1 MDSNLKAR
9 AQKIKLVIFDVDGVM
24 TDGSLFIGDDGQEY
38 KMFNTQDGLGMRL
51 LKKSGIKLAIIT
63 GRNSNS
69 VLIRAENLEVDYFYQ
84 GISDK
89 REAFNDLIKKTGLKA
104 EECAFM
110 GDDIVDLPPMLQ
122 SGLAITVPG
131 SHDEVKK
138 IAHFITEKIAGYGA
152 VREACDL
159 IMKAQDTYIKVIT
172 PFLK

>member
-1 MDSNLKAR
+1 MDSILKAR

-69 VLIRAENLEVDYFYQ
+69 VLIRAENLEIDYFYQ

-131 SHDEVKK
+131 GHAEVKK

>member
-51 LKKSGIKLAIIT
+51 LKKSGVKLAIIT

-89 REAFNDLIKKTGLKA
+89 KEAFTDLIKKTELKA

-122 SGLAITVPG
+122 SGLAITVPAA
-131 SHDEVKK
+131 HDEVKK
-138 IAHFITEKIAGYGA
+138 IAHFITENIAGYGA
-152 VREACDL
+152 VREACDF
-159 IMKAQDTYIKVIT
+159 IMKAQGTYNSIIT
-172 PFLK
+172 PYLK

>member
-51 LKKSGIKLAIIT
+51 LKKSGVKLAIIT

-89 REAFNDLIKKTGLKA
+89 KEAFTDLIKKTELKA

-122 SGLAITVPG
+122 SGLAITVPAA
-131 SHDEVKK
+131 HDEVKK

-159 IMKAQDTYIKVIT
+159 IMKAQGTYDAIIAPYFK
-172 PFLK
+172 

>member
-51 LKKSGIKLAIIT
+51 LKKSGVKLAIIT

-69 VLIRAENLEVDYFYQ
+69 VLIRAENLEVDFFYQ

-89 REAFNDLIKKTGLKA
+89 KEAFHDLLKKTGLKP

-122 SGLAITVPG
+122 SGLSITGPAG
-131 SHDEVKK
+131 HDEVKK
-138 IAHFITEKIAGYGA
+138 IAQFITEKIAGYGA
-152 VREACDL
+152 VREACDF
-159 IMKAQDTYIKVIT
+159 IMKAQGTYDGIIAPYFK
-172 PFLK
+172 

>member
-9 AQKIKLVIFDVDGVM
+9 AQKIKLIIFDVDGVM

-69 VLIRAENLEVDYFYQ
+69 VLIRAENIEVDYFYQ
-84 GISDK
+84 GISNK
-89 REAFNDLIKKTGLKA
+89 KEAFSDLIKKAGLKT

-110 GDDIVDLPPMLQ
+110 GDDVVDLPPMLQ

-131 SHDEVKK
+131 CHDEVKK

-159 IMKAQDTYIKVIT
+159 IMKAQGTYDAIIAPYFK
-172 PFLK
+172 

>member
-51 LKKSGIKLAIIT
+51 LKKSGVKLAIIT

-89 REAFNDLIKKTGLKA
+89 KEAFHDLLKKTGLKP
-104 EECAFM
+104 EECVGIEDAISGVKAIKSAHM
-110 GDDIVDLPPMLQ
+110 YAIGIGNPSLLNEADIVFDSVENIDFEFL
-122 SGLAITVPG
+122 
-131 SHDEVKK
+131 E
-138 IAHFITEKIAGYGA
+138 E
-152 VREACDL
+152 L
-159 IMKAQDTYIKVIT
+159 IGDKNG
-172 PFLK
+172 

>member
-1 MDSNLKAR
+1 MDSILKAR

-89 REAFNDLIKKTGLKA
+89 KEAFSDLIEKAGLKA

-122 SGLAITVPG
+122 SGLAITVPAG
-131 SHDEVKK
+131 HD
-138 IAHFITEKIAGYGA
+138 
-152 VREACDL
+152 
-159 IMKAQDTYIKVIT
+159 
-172 PFLK
+172 

>member
-1 MDSNLKAR
+1 MDSNLKTR

-51 LKKSGIKLAIIT
+51 LKKSGVKLAIIT

-69 VLIRAENLEVDYFYQ
+69 VLIRAENLEVDFFYQ

-89 REAFNDLIKKTGLKA
+89 KEAFHDLIKKTGLKP

-122 SGLAITVPG
+122 SGLSITVPAG
-131 SHDEVKK
+131 HDEVKK

-152 VREACDL
+152 VREACDF
-159 IMKAQDTYIKVIT
+159 IMKAQGTYDGTIAPYFK
-172 PFLK
+172 

>member
-1 MDSNLKAR
+1 MDSILKAR

-69 VLIRAENLEVDYFYQ
+69 VLI
-84 GISDK
+84 
-89 REAFNDLIKKTGLKA
+89 
-104 EECAFM
+104 
-110 GDDIVDLPPMLQ
+110 
-122 SGLAITVPG
+122 
-131 SHDEVKK
+131 KK

-152 VREACDL
+152 VREACDF
-159 IMKAQDTYIKVIT
+159 IMKAQDTYGKVIA
-172 PFLK
+172 PYLK

>member
-51 LKKSGIKLAIIT
+51 LKKSGVKLAIIT

-84 GISDK
+84 VSQTKKK
-89 REAFNDLIKKTGLKA
+89 R
-104 EECAFM
+104 FM
-110 GDDIVDLPPMLQ
+110 
-122 SGLAITVPG
+122 T
-131 SHDEVKK
+131 
-138 IAHFITEKIAGYGA
+138 
-152 VREACDL
+152 
-159 IMKAQDTYIKVIT
+159 
-172 PFLK
+172 FLKKQDSNLKSVHLWETIL

>member
-1 MDSNLKAR
+1 MDSTLKER
-9 AQKIKLVIFDVDGVM
+9 AQKIKLMIFDVDGVM

-51 LKKSGIKLAIIT
+51 LKKSGVKLAIIT

-89 REAFNDLIKKTGLKA
+89 KEAFADLIKKTGFRS

-122 SGLAITVPG
+122 SGLSLFLFLQVT
-131 SHDEVKK
+131 
-138 IAHFITEKIAGYGA
+138 
-152 VREACDL
+152 
-159 IMKAQDTYIKVIT
+159 MK
-172 PFLK
+172 

>member
-1 MDSNLKAR
+1 M
-9 AQKIKLVIFDVDGVM
+9 
-24 TDGSLFIGDDGQEY
+24 
-38 KMFNTQDGLGMRL
+38 
-51 LKKSGIKLAIIT
+51 T

-69 VLIRAENLEVDYFYQ
+69 VLIRAENLEIDYFYQ

-131 SHDEVKK
+131 GHDEVKK

-152 VREACDL
+152 VREACDF
-159 IMKAQDTYIKVIT
+159 IMKAQDTYGKVIA
-172 PFLK
+172 PYLK

>member
-1 MDSNLKAR
+1 MDSKLKAR
-9 AQKIKLVIFDVDGVM
+9 VQKIKLVIFDVDGVM

-89 REAFNDLIKKTGLKA
+89 KEAFTDLIKKTGLKA

-122 SGLAITVPG
+122 SGLAITVPAG
-131 SHDEVKK
+131 HDEVKK

-152 VREACDL
+152 VREACDF
-159 IMKAQDTYIKVIT
+159 IMKAQGTYNSIIA
-172 PFLK
+172 PFFK